1 MKITVNGK
9 ETVLEAGC
17 TVEALLR
24 EKGISPASVVAEHN
38 GRILSKEDF
47 AAVIL
52 SEGDVLEILRFV
64 GGG

>member
-9 ETVLEAGC
+9 ETALEAGC
-17 TVEALLR
+17 TVETLLR
-24 EKGISPASVVAEHN
+24 EKGIPPASVVAEHN
-38 GRILSKEDF
+38 GRILSREDF
-47 AAVIL
+47 AAVLL